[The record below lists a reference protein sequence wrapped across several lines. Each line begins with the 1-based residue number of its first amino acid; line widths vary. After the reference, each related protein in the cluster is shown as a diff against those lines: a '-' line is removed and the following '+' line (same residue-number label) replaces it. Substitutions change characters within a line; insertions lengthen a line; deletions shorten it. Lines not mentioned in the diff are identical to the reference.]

1 MKLTDKLLL
10 GSALVGGFLLQ
21 LGTLAFFPIPE
32 GNRELF
38 AQGIGTL
45 NTAVGAIV
53 LSLWKSDTPKASRP
67 VDPPPLGDGRD
78 EPR

>member
-1 MKLTDKLLL
+1 MKITDKLLL

-53 LSLWKSDTPKASRP
+53 LSLWKGERASRE
-67 VDPPPLGDGRD
+67 DPPPRDAGRD

>member
-1 MKLTDKLLL
+1 MKITDKLLL
-10 GSALVGGFLLQ
+10 GSALIGGFLLQ

-53 LSLWKSDTPKASRP
+53 LSLWKSDRANREA
-67 VDPPPLGDGRD
+67 PPPRDDGRG